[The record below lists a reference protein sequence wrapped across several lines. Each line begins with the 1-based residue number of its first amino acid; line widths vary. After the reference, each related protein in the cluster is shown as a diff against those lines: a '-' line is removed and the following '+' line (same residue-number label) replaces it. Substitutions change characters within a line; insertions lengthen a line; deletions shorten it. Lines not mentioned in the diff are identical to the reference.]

1 MLAATGGQGGSMEQ
15 IPVDL
20 ITAEPSVQAGLAA
33 MEQIHGR
40 HLADM
45 APDEQAQAREHWRTQ
60 VERVLTA
67 VRDAHVT
74 ADPESGRAILTFND
88 AGPEQVDVGVA
99 FEPELR
105 ELPGGEVEG
114 TPAQLLALTALE
126 SIAEPEDGPE
136 GHVH

>member
-1 MLAATGGQGGSMEQ
+1 MEQ

-20 ITAEPSVQAGLAA
+20 ITSEPSVRAGVAA

-40 HLADM
+40 HLAEM
-45 APDEQAQAREHWRTQ
+45 TAEEQAHAREHWRAQ
-60 VERVLTA
+60 VEQILFA
-67 VRDAHVT
+67 VRDAHGAA
-74 ADPESGRAILTFND
+74 ADPEQGRAVLTFLD
-88 AGPEQVDVGVA
+88 AGEDHVDVGVA

-126 SIAEPEDGPE
+126 SIAEGEDGE
-136 GHVH
+136 LG

>member
-1 MLAATGGQGGSMEQ
+1 MEQ

-20 ITAEPSVQAGLAA
+20 ITSEPSVQAGVAA

-40 HLADM
+40 HLAEM
-45 APDEQAQAREHWRTQ
+45 TAEEQAHAREHWRAQ
-60 VERVLTA
+60 VEQILFA
-67 VRDAHVT
+67 VRDAHGPA
-74 ADPESGRAILTFND
+74 ADPEQGRAVLTFLD
-88 AGPEQVDVGVA
+88 AGEDHVDVGVA

-126 SIAEPEDGPE
+126 SIAEGEDGE
-136 GHVH
+136 LG

>member
-1 MLAATGGQGGSMEQ
+1 MEH

-20 ITAEPSVQAGLAA
+20 ITSEPSVQAGVSA

-40 HLADM
+40 HLAEM
-45 APDEQAQAREHWRTQ
+45 TAEEQAHAREHWRAQ
-60 VERVLTA
+60 VEQILFA
-67 VRDAHVT
+67 VRDAHGAA
-74 ADPESGRAILTFND
+74 ADPEQGRAVLTFLD
-88 AGPEQVDVGVA
+88 AGEDHVDVGVA

-126 SIAEPEDGPE
+126 SIAEGEDGE
-136 GHVH
+136 VG

>member
-1 MLAATGGQGGSMEQ
+1 MEQ

-20 ITAEPSVQAGLAA
+20 ITSEPSVQAGVSA

-40 HLADM
+40 HLAEM
-45 APDEQAQAREHWRTQ
+45 TAEEQAHAREHWRAQ
-60 VERVLTA
+60 VEQILFA
-67 VRDAHVT
+67 VRDALGEA
-74 ADPESGRAILTFND
+74 ADPEQGRAVLTFLD
-88 AGPEQVDVGVA
+88 AGEDHVDVGVA

-126 SIAEPEDGPE
+126 SIAEGEDGE
-136 GHVH
+136 LG

>member
-1 MLAATGGQGGSMEQ
+1 MEQ

-20 ITAEPSVQAGLAA
+20 VTSEPSVRAGVSA

-40 HLADM
+40 HLAEM
-45 APDEQAQAREHWRTQ
+45 TPEEQSHAREHWRAQ
-60 VERVLTA
+60 VEQILFA
-67 VRDAHVT
+67 VRDAH
-74 ADPESGRAILTFND
+74 AAAPEGDLGRAVLTFLD
-88 AGPEQVDVGVA
+88 AGEDQVDVGVA

-126 SIAEPEDGPE
+126 SIAEGDE
-136 GHVH
+136 GDVG